1 MEFRLPLGN
10 RAVVGNMTLRSNG
23 KVDRAEGKVAPNGI
37 KSMDDPRL
45 EEFVRTRDASVLGEG
60 WKGYSQPEYET
71 GRIIAGGNAIPMTD
85 KSFSGQFLIIDPR
98 AHTVTL
104 QTQGIEQEHFNHWIS
119 AKFDVRSRDVKHE
132 TIHEWV
138 SR

>member
-10 RAVVGNMTLRSNG
+10 RARVGNMTLRSNG
-23 KVDRAEGKVAPNGI
+23 KVDRAEGKVAPQGI

-45 EEFVRTRDASVLGEG
+45 EEFVRTRDASALGEG
-60 WKGYSQPEYET
+60 WKGYSEPEYET

-85 KSFSGQFLIIDPR
+85 RSYSGQFLILDPR

-119 AKFDVRSRDVKHE
+119 AKFDAHSRAVKPE